1 MKKIAAIITTLLFT
15 SISINA
21 QKIEMKKVFGGYQ
34 FTQSEKTIN
43 ANQMQE
49 IMKGN
54 QEALELITSAKKNQT
69 WAMVLGT
76 AGGAL
81 IGYPLGTAIGGG
93 DPEWVLAGAGVAL
106 IAISIPI
113 VKGFNKKAK
122 NAVELYNADVTS
134 NAYNFNPSF
143 NFNIKGANLGLTMS
157 F

>member
-69 WAMVLGT
+69 WA
-76 AGGAL
+76 
-81 IGYPLGTAIGGG
+81 
-93 DPEWVLAGAGVAL
+93 
-106 IAISIPI
+106 ISIPI